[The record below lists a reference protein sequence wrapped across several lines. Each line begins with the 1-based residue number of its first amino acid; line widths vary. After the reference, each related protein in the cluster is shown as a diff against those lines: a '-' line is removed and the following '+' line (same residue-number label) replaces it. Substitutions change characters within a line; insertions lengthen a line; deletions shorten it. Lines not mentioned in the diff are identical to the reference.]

1 MNTPQKVVIGLF
13 LFCLLA
19 GVISGASFYIRLTY
33 FWGGIWIFAWFYSRM
48 ALRGIELRRM
58 ARSHRAQVGQIIEE
72 RIEVHNHSRLP
83 RLWLAI
89 YDEANLPGT
98 KGSRVIS
105 FLKSKEMRSY
115 FVRTRLVKR
124 GFYSLG
130 PTRVVMGD
138 PFGLFTVEKVFPAE
152 ENLLVYP
159 MTVEIEAFPNPAG
172 WISGGEA
179 IRRKTYQITPNAA
192 GIREYTPGD
201 SLNRIHWLSTAR
213 RNRLMVKEFELDP
226 LSEVWFFIDAEK
238 GNQSGEGL
246 FQYDFH
252 PREVWRPVV
261 KLPLPKATF
270 EYQIV
275 ISASLARYFLRMGR
289 AVGLIA
295 KGRTF
300 HILPAERGFRQ
311 LGKLLEVL
319 AILDAEGDLPLP
331 ALVENQGKLLPRGST
346 AILISSAYDLSLSR
360 AAAFLDRIGHH
371 SVAVWIDPASFD
383 PNIGEGMPGKLLDSL
398 RNLDVPYFIVRY
410 ADDLSAVLS
419 GRIGEPSAGKLL

>member
-33 FWGGIWIFAWFYSRM
+33 FWGGIWIFAWFYSRI

-83 RLWLAI
+83 RLWLAV

-192 GIREYTPGD
+192 GVREYTPGD
-201 SLNRIHWLSTAR
+201 PLNRIHWLSTAR

-226 LSEVWFFIDAEK
+226 LSEVWFFLDAEK
-238 GNQSGEGL
+238 GSQSGEGL

-319 AILDAEGDLPLP
+319 AILEAEGDLPLP

-360 AAAFLDRIGHH
+360 AATFLDRIGHH

-383 PNIGEGMPGKLLDSL
+383 PIIGEGMRGKLLDSL
-398 RNLDVPYFIVRY
+398 RNQGVPYFIVRY

-419 GRIGEPSAGKLL
+419 SRIGEPIAENML